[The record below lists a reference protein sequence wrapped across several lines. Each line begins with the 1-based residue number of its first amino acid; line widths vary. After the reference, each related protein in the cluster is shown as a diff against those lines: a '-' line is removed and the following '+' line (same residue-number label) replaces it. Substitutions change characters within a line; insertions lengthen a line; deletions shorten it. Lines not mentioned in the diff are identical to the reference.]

1 MTPQSHDWIAPHAK
15 ISLSDTSGCQWQSLP
30 QPRFHFGSGFLN
42 LWVHCC
48 FISKIPL
55 FFYLSP
61 PLPLSLGLSLPV
73 TVSLFSFCFSL
84 ALYCAQRSPAKIL
97 KTDPRPDLSE
107 SQAVVAVMKN
117 SWRFLKVANL
127 MWWLKQLFLVIVCIP
142 LNTTQEWNREQVS
155 WLVPAKNCQHRQGW
169 E

>member
-84 ALYCAQRSPAKIL
+84 ALYWAQRSPAKIL

-107 SQAVVAVMKN
+107 SEAVVAVMKN
-117 SWRFLKVANL
+117 SWWFLKVANL
-127 MWWLKQLFLVIVCIP
+127 MWWLKQLFFGHCLYTSEYNPRVKQGTGELVGA
-142 LNTTQEWNREQVS
+142 S
-155 WLVPAKNCQHRQGW
+155 
-169 E
+169 

>member
-42 LWVHCC
+42 LWVQN
-48 FISKIPL
+48 SQV
-55 FFYLSP
+55 
-61 PLPLSLGLSLPV
+61 LPLSLGLSLPV
-73 TVSLFSFCFSL
+73 TISLFSFCFSL
-84 ALYCAQRSPAKIL
+84 ALYWAQRSPAKIL

-107 SQAVVAVMKN
+107 SEAVVAVMKN
-117 SWRFLKVANL
+117 SWWFLKVANL